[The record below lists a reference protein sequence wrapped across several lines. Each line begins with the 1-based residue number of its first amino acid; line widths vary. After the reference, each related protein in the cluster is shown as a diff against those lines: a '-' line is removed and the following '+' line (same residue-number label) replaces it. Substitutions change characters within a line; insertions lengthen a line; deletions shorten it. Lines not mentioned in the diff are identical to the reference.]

1 MCLSDHTPWMSCALA
16 TFRSRKQQQVEE
28 EAELTQAGPSYLD
41 VGDGGCDPCEAIVPK
56 LGPDLLLSILRCA

>member
-1 MCLSDHTPWMSCALA
+1 M
-16 TFRSRKQQQVEE
+16 EE

-41 VGDGGCDPCEAIVPK
+41 VGDGGCDPSEAIVPK